1 MHQTSSVKKRQDEA
15 DAAKFRYISKILSDM
30 NGFNSHSHV
39 WPAGFDP
46 TYHHAT
52 WYGSPI
58 YYNHP
63 HLVHAAFT
71 AASAAAAAAAAAAT
85 AAATADC
92 YEPPRCKRRKMTN
105 PVSDP
110 IDPDEMTRVSSRRG
124 PVTFRP
130 YSDDLIEPGMRSIGL
145 RGYRKGRHGMGGD
158 GDGRTPGAK
167 RKLGIGRETK
177 ATVGRDRELTA
188 QSNVDDDSDND
199 KTTIGNLF
207 PEILE
212 MIFGQLDIRT
222 KGRAA
227 RVSMRP
233 HDVNNI
239 YKEEYK
245 RLWNGGQG
253 RGLL

>member
-1 MHQTSSVKKRQDEA
+1 M
-15 DAAKFRYISKILSDM
+15 AAC
-30 NGFNSHSHV
+30 
-39 WPAGFDP
+39 
-46 TYHHAT
+46 T
-52 WYGSPI
+52 
-58 YYNHP
+58 
-63 HLVHAAFT
+63 
-71 AASAAAAAAAAAAT
+71 AAAAAAAAAT
-85 AAATADC
+85 ATSNADC
-92 YEPPRCKRRKMTN
+92 YEPPRCKRKKMMN

-110 IDPDEMTRVSSRRG
+110 MDADEMTRVFSRRG

-188 QSNVDDDSDND
+188 QSSIDDDGDND

-212 MIFGQLDIRT
+212 MIFGYLDIRG

-233 HDVNNI
+233 H
-239 YKEEYK
+239 
-245 RLWNGGQG
+245 
-253 RGLL
+253 